1 MALFDDIR
9 KKAED
14 LAEDHGDKIAD
25 GIDKAAGLAEKKT
38 AGKHTDKIETGAE
51 KAKDLV
57 EKLAADARKKGG
69 GPA

>member
-14 LAEDHGDKIAD
+14 LAEGHGDKIAD
-25 GIDKAAGLAEKKT
+25 GIDKAAELAEKKT
-38 AGKHTDKIETGAE
+38 GGKHTDTIGAGAE

-57 EKLAADARKKGG
+57 EKLAEDAKKGDG
-69 GPA
+69 RKA